1 MKLVETE
8 TDSPVLLQGNSQY
21 DTGTILGKLWS
32 ISVRLLETVKL
43 YQYGAC
49 GYIITSILPLL
60 KPTIKTCNL
69 CKNIGN
75 FQHNIKC

>member
-43 YQYGAC
+43 YYMGLAA
-49 GYIITSILPLL
+49 PL
-60 KPTIKTCNL
+60 
-69 CKNIGN
+69 
-75 FQHNIKC
+75 